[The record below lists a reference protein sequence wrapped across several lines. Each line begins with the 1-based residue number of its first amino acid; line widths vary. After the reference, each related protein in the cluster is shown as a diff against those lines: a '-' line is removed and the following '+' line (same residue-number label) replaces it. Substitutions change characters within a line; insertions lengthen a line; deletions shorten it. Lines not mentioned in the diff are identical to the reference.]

1 MRRRSRSAAFFPGR
15 PGWLTRWFGRG
26 TWRCSSA
33 TPVTRW
39 WRFWP
44 FLWAGWPWATSGW
57 ALAPTGSAGRWHYT
71 AGWKSGSGHAGW
83 HFHSFYTPPASE
95 LKAALERLIPTDPL
109 NERNCQLQLAEL
121 AWDLGDDP
129 ACIRLSQSAFAP
141 ASPGAP
147 PFVFD
152 PKFRVPPD
160 ALARLIAALLQ
171 TEKVEAAW
179 AICERARQSGY
190 SDPLLEMTC
199 QKVAAAR
206 NRPGISTLP
215 GE

>member
-26 TWRCSSA
+26 TWHCSSA

-39 WRFWP
+39 WRCWP

-71 AGWKSGSGHAGW
+71 AGWKSGSEHAGW
-83 HFHSFYTPPASE
+83 RFHSFYTPPAGE
-95 LKAALERLIPTDPL
+95 LKAALERLIQTDPL
-109 NERNCQLQLAEL
+109 NER
-121 AWDLGDDP
+121 
-129 ACIRLSQSAFAP
+129 
-141 ASPGAP
+141 
-147 PFVFD
+147 
-152 PKFRVPPD
+152 PD
-160 ALARLIAALLQ
+160 ALAQLIAALLQ

-190 SDPLLEMTC
+190 RDPLLEMTC

-206 NRPGISTLP
+206 KQPGLRDLRR
-215 GE
+215 E